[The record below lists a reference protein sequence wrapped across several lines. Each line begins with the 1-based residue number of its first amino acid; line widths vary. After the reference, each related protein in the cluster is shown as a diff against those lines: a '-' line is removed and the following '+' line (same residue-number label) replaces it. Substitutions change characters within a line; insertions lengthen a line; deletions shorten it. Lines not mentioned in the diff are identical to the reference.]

1 MHRVCE
7 HRGSMSH
14 YTMWTHLTHYSAA
27 EAAMVVTVASEEL
40 AYLLSQS
47 LTQQAAQQAT
57 FTPYSMAR
65 RTYCS
70 RCSLSSGQAS
80 HIPIYIPT
88 ILLVI
93 AMLHSSCLIFQF
105 HNRLLPSV
113 TLYHQ
118 SFAILYGLFSQ

>member
-57 FTPYSMAR
+57 FTPYSMAK
-65 RTYCS
+65 RT
-70 RCSLSSGQAS
+70 
-80 HIPIYIPT
+80 
-88 ILLVI
+88 
-93 AMLHSSCLIFQF
+93 
-105 HNRLLPSV
+105 
-113 TLYHQ
+113 
-118 SFAILYGLFSQ
+118 